1 MSRIVVT
8 AFGKDRTGIVASIS
22 KALADAGANI
32 EDMTSSKLGENFV
45 VLTVCEL
52 RNDKSFGTVKRAV
65 TAAGKKVGVNVV
77 VQREEIFKGMH
88 RV

>member
-8 AFGKDRTGIVASIS
+8 AFGKDRTGIVATIS
-22 KALADAGANI
+22 NALAEAGANI
-32 EDMTSSKLGENFV
+32 EDMTSSKLGDNFV
-45 VLTVCEL
+45 ILTVCGL
-52 RNDKSFGTVKRAV
+52 NNVNKFSAVKKAV
-65 TAAGKKVGVNVV
+65 TLAGKKVGVNVV

>member
-8 AFGKDRTGIVASIS
+8 AFGKDRTGIVATIS
-22 KALADAGANI
+22 EALADAGANI

-45 VLTVCEL
+45 ILTVCDL
-52 RNDKSFGTVKRAV
+52 SSAKSFGTVKKAV
-65 TAAGKKVGVNVV
+65 TLAGKKVGVNVV

>member
-8 AFGKDRTGIVASIS
+8 AFGKDRTGIVATIS
-22 KALADAGANI
+22 EALADTGANI

-45 VLTVCEL
+45 ILTVCDL
-52 RNDKSFGTVKRAV
+52 SNAKSFGVVKKTV
-65 TAAGKKVGVNVV
+65 TLAGKKVGVNVV

>member
-8 AFGKDRTGIVASIS
+8 AFGKDRTGIVATIS
-22 KALADAGANI
+22 EALADTGANI

-45 VLTVCEL
+45 ILTVCDL
-52 RNDKSFGTVKRAV
+52 SSAKSFGAVKKAV
-65 TAAGKKVGVNVV
+65 TLAGKKVGVNVV

>member
-22 KALADAGANI
+22 KALADTGANI
-32 EDMTSSKLGENFV
+32 EDMTCSKLGENFV
-45 VLTVCEL
+45 ILTVCGLKNE
-52 RNDKSFGTVKRAV
+52 KSFSAVKKAV
-65 TAAGKKVGVNVV
+65 TIAGKKVGVNVV